1 MAPTPPVRVM
11 ACEPPALVELVAAV
25 REVGGQLQ
33 RLTQVLEKE
42 QQQRQAL
49 GLGLTQLVEATRNLG
64 QLGEVVKRLAEG
76 AWPPSTS
83 APATTTPE
91 EEERPLRGDV

>member
-1 MAPTPPVRVM
+1 M

-25 REVGGQLQ
+25 RDMGSQLQ
-33 RLTQVLEKE
+33 RLTQALERD
-42 QQQRQAL
+42 QQERQAVEL
-49 GLGLTQLVEATRNLG
+49 RLTQLVEATQGLG
-64 QLGEVVKRLAEG
+64 QLGEVMKRLAEV
-76 AWPPSTS
+76 AWHPSTL

>member
-1 MAPTPPVRVM
+1 M

-33 RLTQVLEKE
+33 RLTHVLEQE

-49 GLGLTQLVEATRNLG
+49 GLGLIQLVEATRNLG

-83 APATTTPE
+83 APSTTTPE